1 MSIGNTFKYNLEP
14 GKTYVLFARHG
25 QSEVNRN
32 RCVGGSSERAN
43 LPLTE
48 DGEKNGKLD
57 AEKLGESLAPFKDQI
72 KAVYTSSLIRAV
84 QTTELARGKLGIAIK
99 YKVDDALKEKFFGE
113 ALDGHPE
120 AIYDQFSA
128 KEKAETKEMNWKQKW
143 SYKVVTDG
151 ESFEEVFARVEPFMF
166 KVAKEHPGGLILAFG
181 HKVSC
186 IKVPAMGALEKA
198 GIEVDYRDS
207 DFNDPKPGATA
218 LYEVDAEKKAIR
230 LVAIDGFSFN
240 FLQKV

>member
-1 MSIGNTFKYNLEP
+1 MSIGNTFEYKLEP

-25 QSEVNRN
+25 ESEVNRQK
-32 RCVGGSSERAN
+32 CVGGSSDRAN
-43 LPLTE
+43 LDLTE
-48 DGEKNGKLD
+48 DGRRD
-57 AEKLGESLAPFKDQI
+57 AMNLGESLVPFKDQI
-72 KAVYTSSLIRAV
+72 NAVYTSSLKRAV
-84 QTTELARGKLGIAIK
+84 QTTELALEKLGIGIQPN
-99 YKVDDALKEKFFGE
+99 VDDALKEKFFGE

-120 AIYDQFSA
+120 AIYSQFSA

-143 SYKVVTDG
+143 SYKVVDDG

-198 GIEVDYRDS
+198 GIEIDYREPP
-207 DFNDPKPGATA
+207 FNDPKTGATA
-218 LYEVDAEKKAIR
+218 LYEVDAEKEAIR